1 MIFVYSRPSS
11 FNSFFYYYL
20 EKIIWTNKMSSI
32 PTLVPVQCLPL
43 RAYFSASN
51 MKSIFR
57 GFVYEYETPK
67 IVTIHSIS
75 SKTKKQFMYTGKS
88 YVFVF

>member
-1 MIFVYSRPSS
+1 
-11 FNSFFYYYL
+11 
-20 EKIIWTNKMSSI
+20 MSSI